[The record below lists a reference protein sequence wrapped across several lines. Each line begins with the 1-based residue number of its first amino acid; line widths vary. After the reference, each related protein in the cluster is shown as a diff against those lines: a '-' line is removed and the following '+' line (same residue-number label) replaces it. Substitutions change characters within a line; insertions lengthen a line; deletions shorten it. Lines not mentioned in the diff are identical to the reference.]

1 MSRSPRQTVDSR
13 PSEAVGF
20 TGSRYEQVRRIW
32 RQKPP
37 HIVAIISCAEV
48 VVAGLSIPSLAGELV
63 RLKLAWLAFP
73 ALRTAHS
80 AAI

>member
-1 MSRSPRQTVDSR
+1 MTPAEKGGRS
-13 PSEAVGF
+13 
-20 TGSRYEQVRRIW
+20 
-32 RQKPP
+32 
-37 HIVAIISCAEV
+37 IISCAEV